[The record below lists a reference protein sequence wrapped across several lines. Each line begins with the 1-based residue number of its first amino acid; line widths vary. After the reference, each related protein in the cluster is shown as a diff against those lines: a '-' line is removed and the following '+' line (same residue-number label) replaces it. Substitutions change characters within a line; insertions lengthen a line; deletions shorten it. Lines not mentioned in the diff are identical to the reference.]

1 MTENDTPRWVAIEAV
16 YGRAIELPPGE
27 RGAYLDEA
35 CANDAALRAE
45 VESLLASGEPATELF
60 DRLADVILS
69 FPAETFEA
77 RFREGTKVGAY
88 EIIAELGRGGMSV
101 VYSAR
106 DPRLDRLVALK
117 FLPPYLSDKLEASA
131 RFRAEA
137 KAASATDHPNIGTV
151 YEIAET
157 PDGTPYLAIAFYEGE
172 TLKERLE
179 RGPLPPPEAAAIA
192 GQIAAGLTA
201 AHRRG
206 IVHRDIKPANLLLT
220 KDGLVKIL
228 DFGVAQI
235 VGSEVQAAGGTIGYM
250 SPEQIRGG
258 PVDQRTDLWSLG
270 VVLHEMLTGSRPFRG
285 SDEAEVMRAILH
297 DAPSHAGG
305 TNGSMPGRLAR
316 IVLRL
321 LEKDPARR
329 YARAEE
335 LLPELDYWQAARG
348 VRRRIRAAWLA
359 GAVGIAMAGLLV
371 WRGERFAEPV
381 VAADRVAV
389 LPFSVLGSPGYD
401 YLGAGM
407 VDLLSTSLDGAEAMQ
422 SVDPRAVLA
431 LTGDEQTRIDPARGA
446 MLSARLG
453 AGRYVLGDIVAAD
466 GMLRIQA
473 SLYDRERGDAPV
485 AHAAVEGRTER
496 IFNLVDE
503 LTTQLLL
510 AEYGEP
516 EGGLARVAV
525 LTTSSLP
532 ALKAYLQGERA
543 MRGGRF
549 SDAVE
554 AYENA
559 VSEDSLFALAH
570 YRLSKAASWDRRYG
584 LAREAAEQA
593 VRHADRLSPASRH
606 LVEANLANWRG
617 DRVEAERLLRLA
629 LAVSPDNVEAWHE
642 LGELLFHYNG
652 LRGRSRFEAQE
663 PFERAL
669 ALDPRHGESLIHLF
683 ELAAWEGDRPAVE
696 ALFQRLEQ
704 EGDPGLGPRAVR
716 ALALREAASWRSVL
730 EEAAQAGDRTVY
742 RAFEDAA
749 SLAPERPETVALARL
764 LTDPRH
770 TPDWRAIGHCA
781 VGILELGQGRWGTT
795 AAELDAAGAL
805 EPDWELQFRALYVIL
820 PFLPATR
827 AQIAG
832 TRDAVLRWDATVPP
846 PNANRLIGVHDA
858 IRPQVRLYLLGLLES
873 RLGEREAALG
883 RAEALERVGGDSLG
897 ASLGRALAGTVRAH
911 LAWGGGRPSE
921 ALAMLNAREPI
932 VLADQTHSPI
942 LAQYFERWMRAEI
955 LLALGRDDEAAEW
968 YGSVGDHNV
977 YGIPYK
983 AQTHL
988 RRGQI
993 ADRAGDRESAAAH
1006 YAQFIALWKDADP
1019 PLAPLVE
1026 RARRRLA
1033 TLRAGA

>member
-1 MTENDTPRWVAIEAV
+1 VTENDTPRWVAIEAV

-117 FLPPYLSDKLEASA
+117 FLPPYLSGKLEASA

-179 RGPLPPPEAAAIA
+179 RGPLPPPEAAGIA
-192 GQIAAGLTA
+192 SQIAAGLTA

-359 GAVGIAMAGLLV
+359 GAVGIAMVGLLV
-371 WRGERFAEPV
+371 WRG
-381 VAADRVAV
+381 
-389 LPFSVLGSPGYD
+389 
-401 YLGAGM
+401 
-407 VDLLSTSLDGAEAMQ
+407 
-422 SVDPRAVLA
+422 
-431 LTGDEQTRIDPARGA
+431 
-446 MLSARLG
+446 
-453 AGRYVLGDIVAAD
+453 
-466 GMLRIQA
+466 
-473 SLYDRERGDAPV
+473 
-485 AHAAVEGRTER
+485 
-496 IFNLVDE
+496 
-503 LTTQLLL
+503 
-510 AEYGEP
+510 
-516 EGGLARVAV
+516 
-525 LTTSSLP
+525 
-532 ALKAYLQGERA
+532 
-543 MRGGRF
+543 
-549 SDAVE
+549 
-554 AYENA
+554 
-559 VSEDSLFALAH
+559 
-570 YRLSKAASWDRRYG
+570 
-584 LAREAAEQA
+584 
-593 VRHADRLSPASRH
+593 
-606 LVEANLANWRG
+606 
-617 DRVEAERLLRLA
+617 
-629 LAVSPDNVEAWHE
+629 
-642 LGELLFHYNG
+642 
-652 LRGRSRFEAQE
+652 
-663 PFERAL
+663 
-669 ALDPRHGESLIHLF
+669 
-683 ELAAWEGDRPAVE
+683 
-696 ALFQRLEQ
+696 
-704 EGDPGLGPRAVR
+704 
-716 ALALREAASWRSVL
+716 
-730 EEAAQAGDRTVY
+730 
-742 RAFEDAA
+742 
-749 SLAPERPETVALARL
+749 
-764 LTDPRH
+764 
-770 TPDWRAIGHCA
+770 
-781 VGILELGQGRWGTT
+781 
-795 AAELDAAGAL
+795 
-805 EPDWELQFRALYVIL
+805 
-820 PFLPATR
+820 
-827 AQIAG
+827 
-832 TRDAVLRWDATVPP
+832 
-846 PNANRLIGVHDA
+846 
-858 IRPQVRLYLLGLLES
+858 
-873 RLGEREAALG
+873 
-883 RAEALERVGGDSLG
+883 
-897 ASLGRALAGTVRAH
+897 
-911 LAWGGGRPSE
+911 
-921 ALAMLNAREPI
+921 
-932 VLADQTHSPI
+932 
-942 LAQYFERWMRAEI
+942 
-955 LLALGRDDEAAEW
+955 
-968 YGSVGDHNV
+968 
-977 YGIPYK
+977 
-983 AQTHL
+983 
-988 RRGQI
+988 
-993 ADRAGDRESAAAH
+993 
-1006 YAQFIALWKDADP
+1006 
-1019 PLAPLVE
+1019 
-1026 RARRRLA
+1026 
-1033 TLRAGA
+1033 